1 MPDPKWKAMDA
12 FSVDL
17 PVPAFVG
24 ADAADEAS
32 GFQVG
37 EMRCRAFLSHYKSSI
52 VIVLSRS
59 FVSFGT
65 VESLFA

>member
-1 MPDPKWKAMDA
+1 MPDPKWKAEGA
-12 FSVDL
+12 FSVDH
-17 PVPAFVG
+17 PVAAFVG
-24 ADAADEAS
+24 TDAAEAAG

>member
-1 MPDPKWKAMDA
+1 MPDPKWKAEGA
-12 FSVDL
+12 FSVDH
-17 PVPAFVG
+17 PVAAFVWT
-24 ADAADEAS
+24 DAAEEAG

>member
-1 MPDPKWKAMDA
+1 MPDPKWKAEGA
-12 FSVDL
+12 FSVDH
-17 PVPAFVG
+17 PVAAFVG
-24 ADAADEAS
+24 TDAAEEAG

-59 FVSFGT
+59 FVSFVT